1 MRLIF
6 IEFWDTLKIIETEKF
21 AMPRRRSIEQ
31 RKILPDPKFG
41 SELLAKFINVIMV
54 DGKKS
59 IAESIVYNA
68 LDTLAQRTGK
78 EALEA
83 FEAALENVRPTVE
96 VKSRRVGGSTYQ
108 VPVEVRPVRRNA
120 LGMRWIVE
128 AARKRGD
135 KSMALR
141 LANEL
146 SDASENKGAAVK
158 KREDVHRMAEA
169 NKAFAHYRW

>member
-1 MRLIF
+1 
-6 IEFWDTLKIIETEKF
+6 
-21 AMPRRRSIEQ
+21 MPRRRSIEQ
-31 RKILPDPKFG
+31 RKILPDPKVC